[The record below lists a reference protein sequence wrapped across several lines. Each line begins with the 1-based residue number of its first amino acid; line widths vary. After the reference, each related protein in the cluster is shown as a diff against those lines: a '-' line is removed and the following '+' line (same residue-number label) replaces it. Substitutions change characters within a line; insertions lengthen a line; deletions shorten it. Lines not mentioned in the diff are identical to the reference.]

1 MQLTVDKI
9 SALRALRAFR
19 ITGAALPTGRCDLPE
34 PSPSPQMRWSL
45 RVLPLERL
53 ALDHDQ
59 APSARSPIEVV
70 VPRPELRLRS
80 SFFSCSVRSSSL
92 PESSFVDLGDGLYIP
107 CPELIFYELADIMR
121 PEIHALLAYELCGTY
136 ARDPRDPRSGE
147 VRYGI
152 PPVTSVERI
161 ARYLDEMGDRPRALI
176 ARHSLRCAADN
187 AWSPMEAAIA
197 LMARLPVHKL
207 GYELGEVAL
216 NMRHGTSPELVALG
230 CKASRVPDIEIVG
243 SHLGFNYDSQ
253 LHLNLE
259 SVARAGEKGDAADT
273 IRDVRSK
280 YHDDLKRN
288 RELAAQG
295 HVILP
300 VTASDLY
307 TPGGLDAV
315 MLEAALA
322 MRELDGNEG
331 PLHNVLV
338 ALEYA
343 SDRSKRQELLRLLLP
358 RRSGSS
364 ASK

>member
-19 ITGAALPTGRCDLPE
+19 VTGAALPAGRCSLPE
-34 PSPSPQMRWSL
+34 PSPSPQKRWSL

-53 ALDHDQ
+53 ALDQ
-59 APSARSPIEVV
+59 PPSAQSPLEVV

-80 SFFSCSVRSSSL
+80 SFFSCAVRSSSL
-92 PESSFVDLGDGLYIP
+92 PDRSFVDLGDGLCIP
-107 CPELIFYELADIMR
+107 CPELIFYELADMMR
-121 PEIHALLAYELCGTY
+121 PEVHALLAYELCGTY
-136 ARDPRDPRSGE
+136 VRDPRDPRSGE
-147 VRYGI
+147 VRYGV
-152 PPVTSVERI
+152 PPVTTVERI
-161 ARYLDEMGDRPRALI
+161 ARYLDELGNRPRALI
-176 ARHSLRCAADN
+176 ARHNLRHAADN
-187 AWSPMEAAIA
+187 AWSPMEAVIA
-197 LMARLPVHKL
+197 LMARLPVHEL

-259 SVARAGEKGDAADT
+259 SVARAGEKGDAADA
-273 IRDVRSK
+273 IRSVRSK

-300 VTASDLY
+300 VTSNDLY
-307 TPGGLDAV
+307 APGGLDAV

-322 MRELDGNEG
+322 MRELDGNER
-331 PLHNVLV
+331 PLRNVLI

-343 SDRSKRQELLRLLLP
+343 RDRSKRQELLRLLLP
-358 RRSGSS
+358 QRGGPSE
-364 ASK
+364 SK